1 MSDRLTEDP
10 NGIRRSPSEYN
21 INYVRLMSSSMGD
34 FIDITKMV
42 LYIEIFESIYSPFLT
57 VNICVADNLS
67 LSALLPF
74 RGEELVEIDIA
85 GPDGESGL
93 RQQAFYVYKLTDKTQ
108 VSDKTYGYTMQCI
121 TPAAI
126 ADMNLKISQ
135 SMSGQPSDIIQNK
148 ILKDVLGIGKP
159 LVNYPTKF
167 PISYISNYWSPLQNI
182 KYICDRAVSYDG
194 DAPSYVF
201 YETKYKYNFVT
212 LNALVAQPSKA
223 GFVYSTN
230 IHAPGIERQMT
241 IIHRLF
247 TDVSFSYIDR
257 IMTGAYGNRTLSV
270 DPLRKSYQYSYYDF
284 AASYNKF
291 NRLNNQNFSTDA
303 VPHRINAVFRHRIA
317 PSSTVPGMNTESTD
331 SWYGPR
337 MTELAAISASTIQID
352 VAGRFNLSAGDVIDV
367 LVPRTDIVAG
377 NPEFVDPSISGRYLI
392 TGLKHMLD
400 RTRHTLHIQAS
411 RDSLPKVD

>member
-10 NGIRRSPSEYN
+10 NGIRSPSEFN
-21 INYVRLMSSSMGD
+21 INYVRIMSSSMSD
-34 FIDITKMV
+34 FVDITKLV

-57 VNICVADNLS
+57 LNICVADNVS
-67 LSALLPF
+67 MAALLPF
-74 RGEELVEIDIA
+74 RGEELVEVDIV
-85 GPDGESGL
+85 GPDGETGL
-93 RQQAFYVYKLTDKTQ
+93 RSQAFYVYKLTDKIQ

-126 ADMNLKISQ
+126 ADMNLKLSQ
-135 SMSGQPSDIIQNK
+135 SMSGQPSDIVQNK
-148 ILKDVLGIGKP
+148 ILKEALGVNKP
-159 LVNYPTKF
+159 LVNYQTKY

-182 KYICDRAVSYDG
+182 KYICDRAVSLDG
-194 DAPSYVF
+194 NAPSYVF

-212 LNALVAQPSKA
+212 LNALVVQPAKA
-223 GFVYSTN
+223 YFVYSTN
-230 IHAPGIERQMT
+230 THATDIETQLT

-257 IMTGAYGNRTLSV
+257 LMSGAYGNRTLTV

-284 AASYNKF
+284 VESYAKF
-291 NRLNNQNFSTDA
+291 NRLNTQNFSTDA
-303 VPHRINAVFRHRIA
+303 APRRVNSMFRHRTA
-317 PSSTVPGMNTESTD
+317 PSSTVPGMTSEATA

-337 MTELAAISASTIQID
+337 MTEIASISTSTIQLD
-352 VAGRFNLSAGDVIDV
+352 VAGRFNLVAGDVIDV
-367 LVPRTDIVAG
+367 LVPRTDVSSG

-411 RDSLPKVD
+411 RDSLPKVG